1 MDYLNVGTYDGKI
14 MSALY
19 APARVE
25 QPKQAPGIVLIQ
37 EIFGINDA
45 MQKLAT
51 IWSEKGFNVLCPDLF
66 FRQQPG
72 LTLDPHKPEE
82 FEKGVQLM
90 QGMELDPTLSDLES
104 TRAHLATLL
113 GHQNIGAMGYCL
125 GGRLVIQMGAQNKIK
140 AAVSYYGV
148 GLEKVLPQVPAAAAP
163 ALLHLAELDNYTPE
177 PVIEA
182 IAKNVDSRNG
192 WAYYTYPDC
201 DHAFARPDGAQYNA
215 EAATLAQTRSHEFLN
230 ALLG

>member
-1 MDYLNVGTYDGKI
+1 MQYINVTTFDGKS
-14 MSALY
+14 MRALFV
-19 APARVE
+19 PAKA
-25 QPKQAPGIVLIQ
+25 QNPNQAPGIVLIQ

-45 MQKLAT
+45 MQQLAHT
-51 IWSEKGFNVLCPDLF
+51 WAEKGFNILCPDLF
-66 FRQQPG
+66 FRQEPN
-72 LTLDPHKPEE
+72 LDLDPQKPEE

-90 QGMELDPTLSDLES
+90 QEMELELTLSDLES
-104 TRAHLATLL
+104 TRAQLASQI
-113 GHQNIGAMGYCL
+113 GHENIGAMGYCL
-125 GGRLVIQMGAQNKIK
+125 GGRLVIQMNAQGKIK

-215 EAATLAQTRSHEFLN
+215 EAATLAQNRSHEFLN
-230 ALLG
+230 ALLS